1 MLAYQWH
8 HQTGRSEKATPIVFL
23 HGLLGS
29 QQDWQ
34 PVIDELQKAELQKSP
49 QFQPLTIDLPFHG
62 LSAEVRCRDFVEMR
76 HLLDQTLTHCLGE
89 QPFYLVGYSLGGRVA
104 MDYVLNMPAK
114 NLLGV
119 VLEGANVGLNREQER
134 QSRQL
139 NDQKWAVRFR
149 QEPIEQVLKDW
160 YQQAVFADLE
170 ESKRSFLIEKRR
182 MNSGTRI
189 AEMLEATGLA
199 KQPYY
204 LDLLKEAQTIKN
216 ILFFIGERD
225 QKFRQMVEQN
235 QFTHQIISQ
244 AGHNAHQANP
254 SEFVRKLIQHFQSK

>member
-34 PVIDELQKAELQKSP
+34 PVIDELQKFP

-62 LSAEVRCRDFVEMR
+62 LSAEIRCQNFAEMR
-76 HLLDQTLTHCLGE
+76 HLLHQTLTYCLGK

-104 MDYVLNMPAK
+104 MDYVLNTPAK
-114 NLLGV
+114 NLRGV

-134 QSRQL
+134 QNRQL
-139 NDQKWAVRFR
+139 NDQKWATRFR

-160 YQQAVFADLE
+160 YQQAVFANLE
-170 ESKRSFLIEKRR
+170 ESKRSILIEKRR
-182 MNSGTRI
+182 INNGTCI

-204 LDLLKEAQTIKN
+204 LDLLKEAQTTKN

-235 QFTHQIISQ
+235 QLAHQIISQ

-254 SEFVRKLIQHFQSK
+254 REFAETLIGLVAQSK